1 MIKGVIFDLDGVITD
16 TAEYHFL
23 GWKKMAEEEGL
34 YFDRKIN
41 ENLRGVS
48 RLRSLDIIL
57 ENNSVELTDEK
68 KEELAEK
75 KNRYYRESLDLIS
88 EKDYLPGIK
97 ALILEMRSRNVKTAI
112 ASASKNAKTVVKN
125 LRAEDLFEFIADGYS
140 VTNTKPEPDLFL
152 FAVKSLGLKADECV
166 VVEDARAGVEA
177 ANKGGIHSVGIGPEE
192 RVGEAEL
199 RYADTSEMNADE
211 ILTLG

>member
-1 MIKGVIFDLDGVITD
+1 
-16 TAEYHFL
+16 
-23 GWKKMAEEEGL
+23 MAEEEGL

-177 ANKGGIHSVGIGPEE
+177 ANKGGIHSVAIGPEE

-199 RYADTSEMNADE
+199 RYDVTSEMNADE

>member
-199 RYADTSEMNADE
+199 RYDVTSEMNADE

>member
-199 RYADTSEMNADE
+199 RYDDTSEMNADE